1 MSEAIYTRQPRTV
14 RALQWTGDNF
24 ADITEFVGIP
34 RRAACN
40 LNSGVAFV
48 YCAERVMRVLLGDW
62 LYFDDRRELF
72 AMSDLRFQEEFNTTS
87 AVPVVKYPPLEVM
100 HHPV

>member
-24 ADITEFVGIP
+24 ADITEFVGSP
-34 RRAACN
+34 RCAAN
-40 LNSGVAFV
+40 NQKSGVAFV
-48 YCAERVMRVLLGDW
+48 YCAEHVMRILLGDW
-62 LYFDDRRELF
+62 LYFDERRELF
-72 AMSDLRFQEEFNTTS
+72 AMSNARFQEEFDMAS